1 MGWVNADRLLD
12 GRLKLRHLVLVA
24 TIAEQGSVVRAA
36 ERLRV
41 TQPVVTRGLRELEAI
56 LGVELFD
63 RGPRGVSPT
72 IYGAV
77 FVTHA
82 QAVLTQVRQAGQHI
96 AELRA
101 GEAGTVTVGTHLA
114 GSNVLLPRAIARL
127 KKTRPGLRVI
137 VREATPDV
145 LLADLLVG
153 RVDLIVGRLTPR
165 DDGGRTAQIR
175 LYHEPV
181 RLVTRA
187 GHPALSGAATPAP
200 TESPASDGGPPLAEL
215 LAYPWVL
222 PVDQTSLRRELE
234 EVFSAQGL
242 PLPADRVECTSMPTL
257 RSLLLDTDAIAALP
271 MLITEDDDRLAMLDT
286 PLSSVSRLV
295 GVTVARNRTPSPGA
309 ELMLERLREVAG
321 EIRQRLGTAGLDM
334 LG

>member
-1 MGWVNADRLLD
+1 VNADRLLD

-101 GEAGTVTVGTHLA
+101 GDAGTVTVGTHLA

-127 KKTRPGLRVI
+127 KRTRPGLRVI
-137 VREATPDV
+137 VRESTPDM

-153 RVDLIVGRLTPR
+153 RLDLTVGRLTPG
-165 DDGGRTAQIR
+165 DDRGRTAQIR

-187 GHPALSGAATPAP
+187 GHPALSGVRGQP
-200 TESPASDGGPPLAEL
+200 SPALGEL
-215 LAYPWVL
+215 LGYPWVL

-234 EVFSAQGL
+234 AVFSAQGL

-286 PLSSVSRLV
+286 PLRSVSRLV

-309 ELMLERLREVAG
+309 DLLLERLREVAG
-321 EIRQRLGTAGLDM
+321 EIRERLGTTGLDM

>member
-1 MGWVNADRLLD
+1 VVNADRLLD

-63 RGPRGVSPT
+63 RGPRGVTPT

-101 GEAGTVTVGTHLA
+101 GDAGTVTAGTHLA

-153 RVDLIVGRLTPR
+153 RVDLTVGRLTPG
-165 DDGGRTAQIR
+165 DDGDRTAQVR

-187 GHPALSGAATPAP
+187 GHPALSTEGAP
-200 TESPASDGGPPLAEL
+200 SPALAEL
-215 LAYPWVL
+215 LSYPWVL

-234 EVFSAQGL
+234 GVFSAQGL

-286 PLSSVSRLV
+286 PLRSVSRLV

-309 ELMLERLREVAG
+309 ALLLERLHEVAG
-321 EIRQRLGTAGLDM
+321 EIRLRLGTTGLDM